1 MVLSY
6 VERTNVLYGR
16 SSAASGSREQPQ
28 DASTSADPPP
38 MKKLKLFAQYSHS
51 SRTPVMDTPATQL
64 RKYLEMDCDYDAT
77 DNSCCLPFWQV
88 NKQTLNLLF
97 EPALRALS
105 VPASSAPV
113 VCRTHI

>member
-1 MVLSY
+1 MII
-6 VERTNVLYGR
+6 
-16 SSAASGSREQPQ
+16 
-28 DASTSADPPP
+28 
-38 MKKLKLFAQYSHS
+38 AQYSHS

-113 VCRTHI
+113 ERIFSHGGIVMSPHRARMTDKTLTSIVFLKCNARGGITNSALQKNK